1 MPFAVAIVATALF
14 LQVSGLPMGSGSDSG
29 SGSEAD
35 ETAIINAVTTVPTC
49 NGAPDP
55 AGHGCDVLIE
65 RPELCVHAI
74 SRETMTTLCPARC
87 GVCSQAGSAAGNG
100 GDGPTGAPPLGDA
113 TIFHP
118 ATSHTHPP
126 THTTSVSIDDG
137 TSTAPVYFPQA
148 CACNGV
154 MESHL
159 CGSAVATATMCQDT
173 LLVPLFVY
181 GYQNVTCQDLCPAM
195 CNMCHKASGCHGWN
209 ELPNVFKGMIFF
221 AGVVLCAVAYQNGME
236 MYTKKQMSNEEC
248 AYGRAHPI
256 TVRTLDGDT
265 YTLEDWAM
273 CKDLKTELH
282 KLAPSI
288 FGLPETFQLVGDLD
302 STEVNRAIQTKLNT
316 DDRMQMLL
324 PATMHRLRKMWN
336 ITNFFPEPGQT
347 TDVAGIPHSTNGM
360 PVYIKV
366 GGIGHHASSSWH
378 QHHGRGASA
387 SGGHTSYST
396 FYRATKTYA
405 VCYMTPTGH
414 WAVTNHYDFRGFDD
428 TGTKTAVLT
437 NESELAHARSSSKS
451 LLSPIGATWEVL
463 ESTSNL
469 HVKQQD
475 ATTTAEVGVLTRQT
489 KRCAGVLD
497 RKDKGGV
504 VSFRIEGIKGEHATM
519 LNGSY
524 EKLNR
529 LIPNE
534 PCTLEFTAVFF
545 DAASEQAD
553 RVIFVNPTFDPGET
567 DLDAADFDVLTVHPR
582 LTEDDDVL
590 GSGFGGLLNRRYDLS
605 PH

>member
-1 MPFAVAIVATALF
+1 MMYRAVWVPFAVAIVATALF

-87 GVCSQAGSAAGNG
+87 G
-100 GDGPTGAPPLGDA
+100 
-113 TIFHP
+113 
-118 ATSHTHPP
+118 
-126 THTTSVSIDDG
+126 
-137 TSTAPVYFPQA
+137 A

-221 AGVVLCAVAYQNGME
+221 AGVVLCAVAYQN
-236 MYTKKQMSNEEC
+236 
-248 AYGRAHPI
+248 
-256 TVRTLDGDT
+256 
-265 YTLEDWAM
+265 
-273 CKDLKTELH
+273 
-282 KLAPSI
+282 
-288 FGLPETFQLVGDLD
+288 ETFQLVGDLD

-437 NESELAHARSSSKS
+437 NESEFAHARSSSKS